1 MKTICL
7 FFIISQWLITVLP
20 NTRSKIN
27 RIKGRNRQFHS
38 HIWRFKHSS
47 LTDRLDKIIS
57 KDIDEVSNTINRH
70 NLSDVYRRLHQTTG
84 KYTVFKHGHDPHTM
98 LGNKTSLHKFERIK
112 IIDLNQVDCQ
122 LFLQIKKIKKVEGSV
137 QDQQNIAIWG
147 LQPCAT
153 PPTTRRECFY
163 KREKRLEG
171 L

>member
-122 LFLQIKKIKKVEGSV
+122 LFLQQKWVCLGSTKKCISGSAIMVSNCGICQTAREG
-137 QDQQNIAIWG
+137 DI
-147 LQPCAT
+147 
-153 PPTTRRECFY
+153 F
-163 KREKRLEG
+163 
-171 L
+171 

>member
-122 LFLQIKKIKKVEGSV
+122 LFLQQKWVCLGSTKKCISGS
-137 QDQQNIAIWG
+137 AIMVSNCG
-147 LQPCAT
+147 TGQ
-153 PPTTRRECFY
+153 TTR
-163 KREKRLEG
+163 EG
-171 L
+171 DIF